1 MKYIPYSDIT
11 KYYSLL
17 NKELVFYTIIIILP
31 IFRKTIFN
39 VAVDAGTYSG
49 GLNQSTSLALL
60 SVGVTFFIFLS
71 RYKEIIMVCRK
82 VLPLLLYYIFC
93 LLSFIYSEQ
102 KFAIIF
108 KATEVLSSIV
118 LTSYIIHKIKNV
130 KLCLSYILLICL
142 LPMTI
147 EFIYAGGR
155 FIHTN
160 TYSFSALL
168 GLLICIGGIRYNIF
182 RWKEVGIFIIIFILG
197 IIGGTSSATYIST
210 IVGILTYFVCNKKGV
225 KIEQIVLVCIIAFLI
240 YYLYSDLILK
250 YVFYGKS
257 MGAVEGGTGRFGAWT
272 IYMERFKES
281 PIWGYG
287 FLVGERMAST
297 KFGIEIPLISAHNSF
312 ISVLIG
318 TGSIGMIFFLL
329 FLIKW
334 FYKLYTKAVNR
345 NVFGLILLPVFIAFI
360 INTNSFPAIGS
371 DWNYVGLALYAI
383 YAFTQ
388 TKM

>member
-240 YYLYSDLILK
+240 YFLYSDLILK
-250 YVFYGKS
+250 YVF
-257 MGAVEGGTGRFGAWT
+257 
-272 IYMERFKES
+272 
-281 PIWGYG
+281 
-287 FLVGERMAST
+287 L
-297 KFGIEIPLISAHNSF
+297 
-312 ISVLIG
+312 
-318 TGSIGMIFFLL
+318 
-329 FLIKW
+329 
-334 FYKLYTKAVNR
+334 
-345 NVFGLILLPVFIAFI
+345 
-360 INTNSFPAIGS
+360 
-371 DWNYVGLALYAI
+371 
-383 YAFTQ
+383 
-388 TKM
+388 